1 MLTPLD
7 LQQKRFKGGIG
18 YDKKDVNAFFDE
30 VTKSYSELYK
40 SNAELKEKVI
50 TLTDTVQHYK
60 STENQLNKKL
70 LLADKN
76 SEESISNAEKN
87 AKAIELEAN
96 SRANDIVKEAKQ
108 QRERIEQEILDLTA
122 KYAEY
127 KANFNS
133 LIRKLRR
140 TLDDNDFDPNAA
152 SKVAE
157 AGYNKKEEED
167 KNVFEFNIGAAD
179 NSSKGNGSIGSS
191 NGQFGNSSSSGGSKL
206 SMANKNS
213 NSSNVYGSTL
223 GGDGIDPFA
232 DIIFDD

>member
-7 LQQKRFKGGIG
+7 VQQKKFKPGLGF
-18 YDKKDVNAFFDE
+18 DKKDVQAFFDE
-30 VTKSYSELYK
+30 VSKSYGELYR

-60 STENQLNKKL
+60 STEDELNKKL
-70 LLADKN
+70 LLTDKN
-76 SEESISNAEKN
+76 IEESKTNAEKN
-87 AKAIELEAN
+87 AKAIENEAV
-96 SRANDIVKEAKQ
+96 SRGNEIIKEAKQ
-108 QRERIEQEILDLTA
+108 EREKLEAEILDLTA

-152 SKVAE
+152 NTVAQ
-157 AGYNKKEEED
+157 AGHRKEEEAEERNFD
-167 KNVFEFNIGAAD
+167 FVSAEKVKDTPGS
-179 NSSKGNGSIGSS
+179 NSLSTGST
-191 NGQFGNSSSSGGSKL
+191 SGTKL

-223 GGDGIDPFA
+223 GGEGIDPFA
-232 DIIFDD
+232 DITFMDDF

>member
-7 LQQKRFKGGIG
+7 VQQKKFKPGLG
-18 YDKKDVNAFFDE
+18 YDKKDVQAFFDE
-30 VTKSYSELYK
+30 VSKSYGELYR

-60 STENQLNKKL
+60 STENELNKKL
-70 LLADKN
+70 LLTDKN
-76 SEESISNAEKN
+76 IEESKTNAEKT
-87 AKAIELEAN
+87 AKAIENEAV
-96 SRANDIVKEAKQ
+96 SRGNEIIKEAKQ
-108 QRERIEQEILDLTA
+108 EREKLENEILELTA

-152 SKVAE
+152 NTVAQ
-157 AGYNKKEEED
+157 AGYKKEEEQED
-167 KNVFEFNIGAAD
+167 RGFEFG
-179 NSSKGNGSIGSS
+179 GSS
-191 NGQFGNSSSSGGSKL
+191 EKTREKSSSSGSGSSLSVGGGSKL

-232 DIIFDD
+232 DITFMDD

>member
-1 MLTPLD
+1 M
-7 LQQKRFKGGIG
+7 G
-18 YDKKDVNAFFDE
+18 YDKKDVQAFFDE
-30 VTKSYSELYK
+30 VSKSYGELYR

-60 STENQLNKKL
+60 ATENELNKKL
-70 LLADKN
+70 LLTDKN
-76 SEESISNAEKN
+76 IEESKTNAEKT
-87 AKAIELEAN
+87 AKAIENEAV
-96 SRANDIVKEAKQ
+96 SRGNEIIKEAKQ
-108 QRERIEQEILDLTA
+108 EREKLEAEILDLTA
-122 KYAEY
+122 MYAEY

-152 SKVAE
+152 NTVSR
-157 AGYNKKEEED
+157 AGSKKEEEQED
-167 KNVFEFNIGAAD
+167 RVFDFVTAEKVKE
-179 NSSKGNGSIGSS
+179 SGSS
-191 NGQFGNSSSSGGSKL
+191 TSLSTGGSKL

-232 DIIFDD
+232 DITFMDD

>member
-7 LQQKRFKGGIG
+7 IQQKKFKGGLG
-18 YDKKDVNAFFDE
+18 YDKKDVQAFFDE
-30 VTKSYSELYK
+30 VSKSYGELYK

-60 STENQLNKKL
+60 ATENELNKKL
-70 LLADKN
+70 LITDKN
-76 SEESISNAEKN
+76 IEESKSNAEKN
-87 AKAIELEAN
+87 AKAIELEAM
-96 SRANDIVKEAKQ
+96 SRGNDIIKEAQAKK
-108 QRERIEQEILDLTA
+108 ERLDEEILELTA

-152 SKVAE
+152 NTVATSGYHKNE
-157 AGYNKKEEED
+157 ENTETSFFDISGAGGSD
-167 KNVFEFNIGAAD
+167 SS
-179 NSSKGNGSIGSS
+179 NSSGGFGSG
-191 NGQFGNSSSSGGSKL
+191 SSSGGTKL
-206 SMANKNS
+206 SMANKQS

-223 GGDGIDPFA
+223 GGDGIDPFS
-232 DIIFDD
+232 DITFIDD